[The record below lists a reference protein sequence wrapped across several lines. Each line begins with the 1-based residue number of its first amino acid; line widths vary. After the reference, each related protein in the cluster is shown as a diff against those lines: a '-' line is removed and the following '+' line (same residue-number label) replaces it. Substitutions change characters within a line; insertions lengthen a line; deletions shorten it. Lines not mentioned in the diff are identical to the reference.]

1 MLRLRID
8 VRGNRRRHDSEEQHM
23 QASTG
28 NGRSTASSL
37 RRREWLGALA
47 AVGAAAVVDPV
58 AAADASSTAPA
69 PNWRTSF
76 NTSCIRGQELPLPE
90 QVRIAAEAGYD
101 AIEPWL
107 RDIDAYVQSGGSLAD
122 VRKQI
127 ADSGLTVE
135 SAIGFANWIVD
146 DPDARKAG
154 LEQLR
159 RDMDSVRQIGGIRIA
174 APPAGAT
181 KPDQPK
187 LDLLVVAE
195 RYRGALEVG
204 HEVGVVPQLEVWGFS
219 QNLSRLG
226 ETVFAAVESGH
237 PDACVLPDIYHLHRG
252 GSEFA
257 GLKLLSG
264 AGVHVFHVNDY
275 PAATP
280 RADLTDAQRVYPGDG
295 DAPLKEIVGLL
306 LASGFNGVLS
316 LELFNR
322 DHWQQDPLKVA
333 KDGRASI
340 ERMKEMA

>member
-1 MLRLRID
+1 M
-8 VRGNRRRHDSEEQHM
+8 
-23 QASTG
+23 
-28 NGRSTASSL
+28 
-37 RRREWLGALA
+37 
-47 AVGAAAVVDPV
+47 
-58 AAADASSTAPA
+58 
-69 PNWRTSF
+69 
-76 NTSCIRGQELPLPE
+76 GQKLPLPE

-107 RDIDAYVQSGGSLAD
+107 RDIDAYVQGGGKLAD
-122 VRKQI
+122 IRKQI

-146 DPDARKAG
+146 DPEGRKAG

-159 RDMDSVRQIGGIRIA
+159 RDMDSVRQIGGMRIA
-174 APPAGAT
+174 APPAGAS
-181 KPDQPK
+181 KAESAR
-187 LDLLVVAE
+187 LDLFAAAE
-195 RYRGALEVG
+195 RYRAALEIG
-204 HEVGVVPQLEVWGFS
+204 REIGVTPQVEVWGHS
-219 QNLSRLG
+219 RNLSRLG
-226 ETVFAAVESGH
+226 ETVFVAVESGH
-237 PDACVLPDIYHLHRG
+237 PDACILPDIYHIHRG

-306 LASGFNGVLS
+306 KASGFNGVLS

-333 KDGRASI
+333 KEGLASI
-340 ERMKEMA
+340 ERMKETAG

>member
-1 MLRLRID
+1 
-8 VRGNRRRHDSEEQHM
+8 M
-23 QASTG
+23 QARIG
-28 NGRSTASSL
+28 NGRSGTPSL
-37 RRREWLGALA
+37 QRREWLGAVA
-47 AVGAAAVVDPV
+47 AVGAAAVAAPL
-58 AAADASSTAPA
+58 AADDTTSTMPA
-69 PNWRTSF
+69 PTWRASF
-76 NTSCIRGQELPLPE
+76 NTSCIAGQKLSLSE

-107 RDIDAYVQSGGSLAD
+107 RDIDAHVQSGGTLDD

-146 DPDARKAG
+146 DPEARKAG

-187 LDLLVVAE
+187 IDLLVVAE
-195 RYRGALEVG
+195 RYRGALEIG
-204 HEVGVVPQLEVWGFS
+204 HEIGVVPQLEVWGFS

-237 PDACVLPDIYHLHRG
+237 PDACILPDIYHLRRG

-264 AGVHVFHVNDY
+264 AAVHVFHVNDY
-275 PAATP
+275 PAAVA
-280 RADLTDAQRVYPGDG
+280 RADLIDAQRVYPGDG
-295 DAPLKEIVGLL
+295 DAPLKEIVGQLR
-306 LASGFNGVLS
+306 ASGFAGVLS

-322 DHWQQDPLKVA
+322 DYWQQDPLDVA
-333 KDGRASI
+333 KRGRESIGRMIELAS
-340 ERMKEMA
+340 APGV

>member
-1 MLRLRID
+1 
-8 VRGNRRRHDSEEQHM
+8 
-23 QASTG
+23 
-28 NGRSTASSL
+28 
-37 RRREWLGALA
+37 
-47 AVGAAAVVDPV
+47 
-58 AAADASSTAPA
+58 
-69 PNWRTSF
+69 
-76 NTSCIRGQELPLPE
+76 LPE
-90 QVRIAAEAGYD
+90 QVRIASEAGYD

-107 RDIDAYVQSGGSLAD
+107 RDIDAYVQSGGTLAD
-122 VRKQI
+122 IRKQI

-146 DPDARKAG
+146 DPEARKAG

-181 KPDQPK
+181 KPEQPK
-187 LDLLVVAE
+187 INLLVVAE

-204 HEVGVVPQLEVWGFS
+204 HEIGVVPQLEVWGFS

-237 PDACVLPDIYHLHRG
+237 PDACILPDIYHLRRG
-252 GSEFA
+252 GSEFE
-257 GLKLLSG
+257 GLRLLSG

-275 PAATP
+275 PAATL

-306 LASGFNGVLS
+306 KASGFNGVLS

-322 DHWQQDPLKVA
+322 GHWEQDPLEVA
-333 KDGRASI
+333 KNGRASI
-340 ERMKEMA
+340 ERMKAL